1 MSATKSTQHRWMS
14 KILAGWK
21 NINIYFMIQFIWN
34 QVQMK
39 LLYGDLKQKVVA
51 YDEEIEQCKRE
62 LPKMI

>member
-1 MSATKSTQHRWMS
+1 
-14 KILAGWK
+14 
-21 NINIYFMIQFIWN
+21 MIQFIWN